1 VGLRYR
7 VREPLLAVYNE
18 PGMETV
24 FVTIEPGSVITVRDK
39 EHESGFVDVSYRG
52 QIVQVFM
59 RDVERRA
66 DRVESQTG

>member
-1 VGLRYR
+1 LRYP
-7 VREPLLAVYNE
+7 VQEPLLAVYNE
-18 PGMETV
+18 PGMETA

-39 EHESGFVDVSYRG
+39 HEFGFVDVSYPG

-66 DRVESQTG
+66 DRVEGQTG